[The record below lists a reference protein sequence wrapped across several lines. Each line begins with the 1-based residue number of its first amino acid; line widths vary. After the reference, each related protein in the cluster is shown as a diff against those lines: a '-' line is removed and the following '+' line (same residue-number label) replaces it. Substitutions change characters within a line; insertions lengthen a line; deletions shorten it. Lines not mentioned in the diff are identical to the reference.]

1 MTREFYSKFS
11 EIFILVFDHASYLEF
26 VQVLDGW
33 GEVLKNQGTLDLLVK
48 DLDAKFVTFTVLSC
62 FYHIWY

>member
-11 EIFILVFDHASYLEF
+11 DIFILVFYHASNLKF

-33 GEVLKNQGTLDLLVK
+33 GKVLKNQGTLDLLVK
-48 DLDAKFVTFTVLSC
+48 DLYAKFVTFTVLSC
-62 FYHIWY
+62 FYHIRY